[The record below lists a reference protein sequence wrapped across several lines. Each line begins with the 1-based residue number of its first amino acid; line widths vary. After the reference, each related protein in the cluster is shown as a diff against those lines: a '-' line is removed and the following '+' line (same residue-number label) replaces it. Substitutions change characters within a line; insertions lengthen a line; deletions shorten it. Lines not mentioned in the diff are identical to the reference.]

1 MRTKHV
7 LMTMALPLA
16 FAACTSEE
24 FESYDSN
31 VSLAQRTEI
40 GQVDLTFG
48 FGDAQ
53 TRWDAGLNEEVA
65 DVLGAA
71 LIDAPKDKPI
81 DDPDNKGKWYSHYD
95 VKSYIST
102 NYPYTFNGERWTS
115 PAKLVEGSYL
125 FYAPYAE
132 NHQVRTAIKY
142 AAPVVQN
149 LEVKD
154 GKVVEMSAVADM
166 AENFKSPFYFGYKF
180 FDATDDNRNLEVG
193 LRHVFAYPKFTL
205 KNTTGE
211 DVTITRIVLQSDALN
226 IPASGEFDNVKIAK
240 AMNNDE
246 KDWGADQSLNMQ
258 YHLTTEG
265 LLKSGETLV
274 PTNLVRADLSE
285 AVTIADDEEITF
297 SIVMP
302 AMKFDQRALT
312 VYFVTESGQ
321 GYEFRNSTST
331 IELVPGR
338 RYPAEDYNLDGKL
351 KSAAGELLTK
361 TIEEGEK
368 TKSVPYIVTST
379 EELIETID
387 ATPSNLSSPLELTIG
402 GDIEFNE
409 DVLTAIAE
417 NLSQPVVFN
426 GAIDIVGST
435 DATKPLNIN
444 QKIVFDEATISGN
457 VQFGKDASD
466 QATVGFESIE
476 VKENAALTIDA
487 LANTF
492 GTGENKVT
500 ANNKKIVNNGTLT
513 LKTAVKAVENNG
525 TMNVETNGSFTTLD
539 SKNEDLTQVKV
550 NINGN
555 ADFNQAEI
563 EGQWTVAKGATLTL
577 KTNATLL
584 NKSTLTVDGRLDG
597 QATLTIKDML
607 TVSGTLNVNVTVDGQ
622 LDNEATKDIDE
633 EEKAIV
639 DLKSGAR
646 VLKNIEGVA
655 GGIGEAIRDVQI
667 VEIGDAVGFIGTL
680 TNTNLLARYTYE
692 GDVTDDTKINVPSE
706 ANVLVID
713 GNMTAKKYLQF
724 NGTALDSL
732 TITKNVE
739 ALTGAIFANMKANS
753 AVNINGDLLFSN
765 TFNVGNAATL
775 RIKGTYN
782 AAGGETLKGNA
793 LATLNMGSVVMRG
806 ASGSRY
812 EVDALTLAVVNG
824 TADLFRN
831 GCGFVYNTKF
841 DVRGNVYL
849 AEGAVMQLG
858 KESII
863 NGDIEISGKGKVTNS
878 WHGAQ
883 AGGCTVTIAGGKTV
897 RNNVEWDLTTG
908 NIKLVSQADKNGV
921 QGKFISTVNIDGLNL
936 EEGWHAWYT
945 DPRNPW

>member
-1 MRTKHV
+1 
-7 LMTMALPLA
+7 MTMVLPLA

-24 FESYDSN
+24 FESYDNN

-71 LIDAPKDKPI
+71 LIDAPRTEPI
-81 DDPDNKGKWYSHYD
+81 KDPDNKGKWYSHYA
-95 VKSYIST
+95 VQSYIST
-102 NYPYTFNGERWTS
+102 NYPYTYNGERWTS
-115 PAKLVEGSYL
+115 PAKLVEGSYM

-180 FDATDDNRNLEVG
+180 FDATDDNRNLSVG

-211 DVTITRIVLQSDALN
+211 DVTITRIVLQSNALN
-226 IPASGEFDNVKIAK
+226 IPASGEFDNVAIAE
-240 AMNNDE
+240 AMNDDE
-246 KDWGADQSLNMQ
+246 KNWGADQSLNMQ
-258 YHLTTEG
+258 YHLTTAS
-265 LLKSGETLV
+265 LLKSGETQV

-285 AVTIADDEEITF
+285 AVTIADDDEITF

-302 AMKFDQRALT
+302 AMEFAKDALT

-321 GYEFRNSTST
+321 GYEFTNSTST

-351 KSAAGELLTK
+351 RSAAGELLTK
-361 TIEEGEK
+361 TIKEGEE

-379 EELIETID
+379 QELINTID
-387 ATPSNLSSPLELTIG
+387 ATPSNLETPLELTIG

-417 NLSQPVVFN
+417 NLSQPVIFK

-435 DATKPLNIN
+435 DATKPMDIN
-444 QKIVFDEATISGN
+444 QKVVFDEATVSGN
-457 VQFGKDASD
+457 VKFNNGKVAYDEV
-466 QATVGFESIE
+466 T
-476 VKENAALTIDA
+476 VKENAALEVAVIDA
-487 LANTF
+487 TGANT
-492 GTGENKVT
+492 
-500 ANNKKIVNNGTLT
+500 KIVNNGTLT
-513 LKTAVKAVENNG
+513 LKTAVEAVENNG
-525 TMNVETNGSFTTLD
+525 TMNVETNGSFTTLS
-539 SKNEDLTQVKV
+539 SKNEDLTQVV
-550 NINGN
+550 NINGGIAN
-555 ADFNQAEI
+555 FSGDKI
-563 EGQWTVAKGATLTL
+563 EGQWTVAKGATLNL
-577 KTNATLL
+577 KAAATLL
-584 NKSTLTVDGRLDG
+584 NKSTLTVNGRLEG
-597 QATLTIKDML
+597 QALTIKDKL

-622 LDNEATKDIDE
+622 VDNEATKDIDE

-646 VLKNIEGVA
+646 VLKNISGAAAAA
-655 GGIGEAIRDVQI
+655 GSEMIRNVQI

-680 TNTNLLARYTYE
+680 INTNLLARYTYE

-765 TFNVGNAATL
+765 TFNVGSAATL

-782 AAGGETLKGNA
+782 AAGGEALKGIA
-793 LATLNMGSVVMRG
+793 LTTLNMGDVVMRG
-806 ASGSRY
+806 VSGGY
-812 EVDALTLAVVNG
+812 EVNVLTTVVVNG
-824 TADLFRN
+824 TADLYRD
-831 GCGFVYNTKF
+831 GCGFVYDAKF

-863 NGDIEISGKGKVTNS
+863 NGNIEISGKGKVTNS
-878 WHGAQ
+878 WHANGADK
-883 AGGCTVTIAGGKTV
+883 CTVTIAGGKTV
-897 RNNVEWDLTTG
+897 RNNVTWDLTSE
-908 NIKLVSQADKNGV
+908 NINLKSEADKNGV
-921 QGKFISTVNIDGLNL
+921 QGKFISTVNMNGVDMTGN
-936 EEGWHAWYT
+936 WRAWFT
-945 DPRNPW
+945 DPKNPW

>member
-1 MRTKHV
+1 MV
-7 LMTMALPLA
+7 LPLA

-180 FDATDDNRNLEVG
+180 FNATDDNRNLEMG

-226 IPASGEFDNVKIAK
+226 IPASGEFDNVKIAE

-321 GYEFRNSTST
+321 GYEFTNRTST

-361 TIEEGEK
+361 TIEEGEE

-379 EELIETID
+379 QELIETID

-417 NLSQPVVFN
+417 NLSQPVIFK

-435 DATKPLNIN
+435 DATKPLDIN
-444 QKIVFDEATISGN
+444 QKVVFDEATVSGN
-457 VQFGKDASD
+457 VKFNNGKVAYD
-466 QATVGFESIE
+466 E
-476 VKENAALTIDA
+476 VTIKENAALEVAMIDA
-487 LANTF
+487 A
-492 GTGENKVT
+492 GENT
-500 ANNKKIVNNGTLT
+500 KIVNNGTLT
-513 LKTAVKAVENNG
+513 LKTAVKVIENNG
-525 TMNVETNGSFTTLD
+525 TLNIETGAGFT
-539 SKNEDLTQVKV
+539 NLTKKDDKAEPVV
-550 NINGN
+550 NINKDYKFALSTIDG
-555 ADFNQAEI
+555 E
-563 EGQWTVAKGATLTL
+563 WTVAEDATLTL
-577 KTNATLL
+577 NATTTTLP
-584 NKSTLTVDGRLDG
+584 NGSTLTVNGKLNG
-597 QATLTIKDML
+597 KAL
-607 TVSGTLNVNVTVDGQ
+607 TVSGTMNLNGDLDADVKVDGEIT
-622 LDNEATKDIDE
+622 LNANGTVKSSKVAKIVMGSKADVTSAISGEVAAGA
-633 EEKAIV
+633 EK
-639 DLKSGAR
+639 
-646 VLKNIEGVA
+646 
-655 GGIGEAIRDVQI
+655 IRDAQI
-667 VEIGDAVGFIGTL
+667 VELPKDFVEFFGSVDG
-680 TNTNLLARYTYE
+680 NNLKVTYTYE
-692 GDVTDDTKINVPSE
+692 GNVTENDKVKLPSI
-706 ANVLVID
+706 ANSVTID
-713 GNMTAKKYLQF
+713 GSVAAADNKTLRLAYNNVK
-724 NGTALDSL
+724 DL
-732 TITKNVE
+732 TITGNVQ
-739 ALTGAIFANMKANS
+739 AINS
-753 AVNINGDLLFSN
+753 KVIIS
-765 TFNVGNAATL
+765 TAATGSVSVTIEGDV
-775 RIKGTYN
+775 RMTK
-782 AAGGETLKGNA
+782 
-793 LATLNMGSVVMRG
+793 TLNVQN
-806 ASGSRY
+806 AK
-812 EVDALTLAVVNG
+812 ELHIEG
-824 TADLFRN
+824 TT
-831 GCGFVYNTKF
+831 YST
-841 DVRGNVYL
+841 
-849 AEGAVMQLG
+849 ELG
-858 KESII
+858 
-863 NGDIEISGKGKVTNS
+863 GLKVTNVEKIY
-878 WHGAQ
+878 ANDFR
-883 AGGCTVTIAGGKTV
+883 IAGDNT
-897 RNNVEWDLTTG
+897 RTDCWDLT
-908 NIKLVSQADKNGV
+908 GV
-921 QGKFISTVNIDGLNL
+921 QEIYLQGETRVNQKMEIPADVDTYISGDIVIAEGLYFDMSYDTTIKGNVTISGAGYIAGEGTTISVAAGCTLTNRAAIYGVSGGTGVMFKSL
-936 EEGWHAWYT
+936 EETGKTRGQVYNYGTIQFVGDGNPYDSTHYNWWHENAAL
-945 DPRNPW
+945 

>member
-1 MRTKHV
+1 
-7 LMTMALPLA
+7 MTMVLPLA

-24 FESYDSN
+24 FESYDNN

-71 LIDAPKDKPI
+71 LIDAPRTEPI
-81 DDPDNKGKWYSHYD
+81 KDPDNKGKWYSHYA
-95 VKSYIST
+95 VQSYIST
-102 NYPYTFNGERWTS
+102 NYPYTYNGERWTS
-115 PAKLVEGSYL
+115 PAKLVEGSYM

-149 LEVKD
+149 LEVED
-154 GKVVEMSAVADM
+154 GQVVEMSAVADM

-180 FDATDDNRNLEVG
+180 FDATDDNRNLSVG

-211 DVTITRIVLQSDALN
+211 DVTITRIVLQSNALN
-226 IPASGEFDNVKIAK
+226 IPASGEFDNVAIAE
-240 AMNNDE
+240 AMNDDE
-246 KDWGADQSLNMQ
+246 KNWGADQSLNMQ
-258 YHLTTEG
+258 YHLTTAS

-285 AVTIADDEEITF
+285 AVTIADDDEITF

-302 AMKFDQRALT
+302 AMKFDQKALT

-321 GYEFRNSTST
+321 GYKFTNSTST

-361 TIEEGEK
+361 TIKEGEN
-368 TKSVPYIVTST
+368 TESVPYIVTST
-379 EELIETID
+379 QELINTID
-387 ATPSNLSSPLELTIG
+387 ATPSNLNIPLELTIG

-417 NLSQPVVFN
+417 NLSQPVVFK

-444 QKIVFDEATISGN
+444 QKVVFDEATISGN
-457 VQFGKDASD
+457 VQFGEDAND
-466 QATVGFESIE
+466 LATVGFKKIE
-476 VKENAALTIDA
+476 VEENAALTIDA
-487 LANTF
+487 LASTF
-492 GTGENKVT
+492 GTGDDKVT
-500 ANNKKIVNNGTLT
+500 ATNAEIVNNGTLT
-513 LKTAVKAVENNG
+513 LKTAVEAVENNG
-525 TMNVETNGSFTTLD
+525 TMNVETNGSFTAL
-539 SKNEDLTQVKV
+539 SSENEDPTQVKV

-555 ADFNQAEI
+555 ANFSEEKI

-577 KTNATLL
+577 KTAATLL
-584 NKSTLTVDGRLDG
+584 NKSTLTVNGRLDG
-597 QATLTIKDML
+597 ETLTVKDNL
-607 TVSGTLNVNVTVDGQ
+607 TVSGTLNVDVTVDGQ

-633 EEKAIV
+633 EEKAVV

-646 VLKNIEGVA
+646 VLKNIVGATDGNAE
-655 GGIGEAIRDVQI
+655 EMRNVQI

-692 GDVTDDTKINVPSE
+692 GDVTEETTMNVPAE

-713 GNMTAKKYLQF
+713 GNVAPKSDLLTID
-724 NGTALDSL
+724 GTDLDSL
-732 TITKNVE
+732 TITGNVE
-739 ALTGAIFANMKANS
+739 ILNGGVYANMKTNA
-753 AVNINGDLLFSN
+753 AININGDLLFSK

-782 AAGGETLKGNA
+782 AAGGEALKGA
-793 LATLNMGSVVMRG
+793 TLATLNMGSVVMRG
-806 ASGSRY
+806 VSGGY
-812 EVDALTLAVVNG
+812 EVNALTLAVVNG
-824 TADLFRN
+824 TADLFRD
-831 GCGFVYNTKF
+831 GCGFVAGTKF

-863 NGDIEISGKGKVTNS
+863 NGNIEISGKGKVKNS

-883 AGGCTVTIAGGKTV
+883 KCKVTIAGGKTV
-897 RNNVEWDLTTG
+897 RNNVTWDLTTERI
-908 NIKLVSQADKNGV
+908 NLVSEKDKNGV
-921 QGKFISTVNIDGLNL
+921 QGKFISTVNIDGLDM
-936 EEGWHAWYT
+936 EEGWNAWYT

>member
-1 MRTKHV
+1 
-7 LMTMALPLA
+7 MTMVLPLA

-154 GKVVEMSAVADM
+154 GQVVEMSAVADM

-193 LRHVFAYPKFTL
+193 LRHIFAYPKFTL

-226 IPASGEFDNVKIAK
+226 IPASGEFDNVEIAE

-302 AMKFDQRALT
+302 AMEFDRKALT

-321 GYEFRNSTST
+321 GYKFINETST

-368 TKSVPYIVTST
+368 TEPVPYIVTST
-379 EELIETID
+379 KELIETID

-417 NLSQPVVFN
+417 NLSQPVIFK

-435 DATKPLNIN
+435 DATKPLDIN
-444 QKIVFDEATISGN
+444 QKVVFDEATVSGN
-457 VQFGKDASD
+457 VKFNNGKVAYSEV
-466 QATVGFESIE
+466 T
-476 VKENAALTIDA
+476 VKENAALEVAMIDA
-487 LANTF
+487 
-492 GTGENKVT
+492 TGENT
-500 ANNKKIVNNGTLT
+500 KIVNNGTLT

-525 TMNVETNGSFTTLD
+525 TMNIETGAGFT
-539 SKNEDLTQVKV
+539 NLTKKDDKAEPVV
-550 NINGN
+550 NIKKDYKFALSTIDG
-555 ADFNQAEI
+555 E
-563 EGQWTVAKGATLTL
+563 WTVAEGATLTL
-577 KTNATLL
+577 DATTTTLPYE
-584 NKSTLTVDGRLDG
+584 STLTVNGKLNG
-597 QATLTIKDML
+597 KDL
-607 TVSGTLNVNVTVDGQ
+607 TVNGTMNLNGDLDADVVVDGEITLNADGTVKSSKVAKIVMGSKADVTSAISGEDAAG
-622 LDNEATKDIDE
+622 A
-633 EEKAIV
+633 EK
-639 DLKSGAR
+639 
-646 VLKNIEGVA
+646 
-655 GGIGEAIRDVQI
+655 IRDAQI
-667 VEIGDAVGFIGTL
+667 VELPEDFVEFFGSVDGA
-680 TNTNLLARYTYE
+680 NLKVTYTYE
-692 GDVTDDTKINVPSE
+692 GNVTENNKVNLPAI
-706 ANVLVID
+706 ANSVTID
-713 GNMTAKKYLQF
+713 GSVAAPADKPLNLVYKNVK
-724 NGTALDSL
+724 DL
-732 TITKNVE
+732 TITGNVQAINKSVYIE
-739 ALTGAIFANMKANS
+739 TAAEGISVTIEGDVRMTKTLNVTNADELHVEGTTYSTEMGGLKVSGVKKIYVEDFRIAGDNTRNDCWDLSSVEEIYLQGETRVNQKMEIPTGVETYISGDIVIAKDLYFDMSDDTTIKGNVTISGEGYIAGEGTTISVAAGCTLTNRAAIYGVSGGTGVMFKSLEEIGKTRGQVYNYGTIQYVGEGNPYNS
-753 AVNINGDLLFSN
+753 THYNWWHE
-765 TFNVGNAATL
+765 NAAL
-775 RIKGTYN
+775 
-782 AAGGETLKGNA
+782 
-793 LATLNMGSVVMRG
+793 
-806 ASGSRY
+806 
-812 EVDALTLAVVNG
+812 
-824 TADLFRN
+824 
-831 GCGFVYNTKF
+831 
-841 DVRGNVYL
+841 
-849 AEGAVMQLG
+849 
-858 KESII
+858 
-863 NGDIEISGKGKVTNS
+863 
-878 WHGAQ
+878 
-883 AGGCTVTIAGGKTV
+883 
-897 RNNVEWDLTTG
+897 
-908 NIKLVSQADKNGV
+908 
-921 QGKFISTVNIDGLNL
+921 
-936 EEGWHAWYT
+936 
-945 DPRNPW
+945 